1 MEETKTQTRP
11 WQVRVNL
18 LELGAGLCL
27 VWLGFFMPVFF
38 TVGNFRILETLYQQ
52 AKVESVEY
60 GQTIDVKAVCTPRI
74 IGQLGPLVEGWQP
87 HKEPWED

>member
-18 LELGAGLCL
+18 LELGAGVCL

-38 TVGNFRILETLYQQ
+38 TVGNVRILETLY
-52 AKVESVEY
+52 
-60 GQTIDVKAVCTPRI
+60 
-74 IGQLGPLVEGWQP
+74 
-87 HKEPWED
+87 